1 MVDPNDFI
9 IVRKRKKYRFAKF
22 ANSPIC
28 YEYEE
33 WVEAKAQDGFVQPDV
48 FEVGAGNGLF
58 SVEMAARNPEKQFIA
73 LDIKGDRL
81 QHGAYVAAER
91 GITNI
96 RFVRARADQITELCD
111 DQSLAEVWVTFPDPF
126 PRKRSSGR
134 RLTHPHFLA
143 LYRQLL
149 KADGSL
155 FLKHDNRD
163 FFHWSLEQ
171 LVADKWRIVELSFD
185 LHNSELDDRYKIL
198 TTYEIRW
205 LNEGLVTNF
214 VQAKVS

>member
-58 SVEMAARNPEKQFIA
+58 SVEMAARNPEKQFVA

-111 DQSLAEVWVTFPDPF
+111 DRSLAEVWVTFPDPF